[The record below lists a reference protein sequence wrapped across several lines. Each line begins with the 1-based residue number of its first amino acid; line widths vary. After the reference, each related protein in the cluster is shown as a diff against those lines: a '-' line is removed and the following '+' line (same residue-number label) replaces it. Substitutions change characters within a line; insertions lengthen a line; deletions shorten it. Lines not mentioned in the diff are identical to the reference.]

1 VNAAQFVFVLSDNP
15 LQDRG
20 VTGSRRLELILC
32 SPPRRNQLKLSLK
45 LSSLQRPFVRVDRR
59 GAEVSAPLKLAE
71 MFRSRGLELSRVS
84 VLNRFKPSNS
94 VGCLQHFRF
103 VPRLLSG
110 ALGGNRLLSLL
121 SASLRLSTSPFV
133 LL

>member
-1 VNAAQFVFVLSDNP
+1 M
-15 LQDRG
+15 
-20 VTGSRRLELILC
+20 
-32 SPPRRNQLKLSLK
+32 
-45 LSSLQRPFVRVDRR
+45 
-59 GAEVSAPLKLAE
+59 PLKLAE

-110 ALGGNRLLSLL
+110 ALAAASSLS
-121 SASLRLSTSPFV
+121 SRVLRLSTSPFV
-133 LL
+133 LSDAPRRRSSLRLRPCLRGQAAGLGTRVLQVGPGR